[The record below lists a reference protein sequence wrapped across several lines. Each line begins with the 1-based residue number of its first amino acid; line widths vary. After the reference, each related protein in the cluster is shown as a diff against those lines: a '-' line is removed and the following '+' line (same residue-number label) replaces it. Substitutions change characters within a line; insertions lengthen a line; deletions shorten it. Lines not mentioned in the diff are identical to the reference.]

1 MNEFIY
7 SKYAEISVDKSGTGE
22 EAVLFIHAGIADRR
36 MWLNETKSLAHQYFI
51 INIDLPGFG
60 KSKILGNEI
69 EYTSII
75 QSVIE
80 FYQLQKVTIVA
91 ASFGAKIAIDF
102 YLIFSEYV
110 TRMVLI
116 SPAVS
121 GWEDSAEITE
131 YEYMEENLNSLPELV
146 ELNYNFW
153 INRGRD
159 AESIGAGIK
168 ALMYTMLFD
177 ILFRSNQDVKE
188 VELISNSLKCI
199 ENIRRPVL
207 IINGE
212 KDVSDFIM
220 IGKILLS
227 KIPNAKLKVIPE
239 AAHLPN
245 LENPALFTRYLLDFL
260 NQ

>member
-1 MNEFIY
+1 
-7 SKYAEISVDKSGTGE
+7 
-22 EAVLFIHAGIADRR
+22 
-36 MWLNETKSLAHQYFI
+36 
-51 INIDLPGFG
+51 
-60 KSKILGNEI
+60 
-69 EYTSII
+69 
-75 QSVIE
+75 
-80 FYQLQKVTIVA
+80 
-91 ASFGAKIAIDF
+91 
-102 YLIFSEYV
+102 
-110 TRMVLI
+110 
-116 SPAVS
+116 
-121 GWEDSAEITE
+121 
-131 YEYMEENLNSLPELV
+131 
-146 ELNYNFW
+146 
-153 INRGRD
+153 
-159 AESIGAGIK
+159 
-168 ALMYTMLFD
+168 MYTMLFD